1 LARKTPRKLAAV
13 VMAAGKGMRL
23 RSAMPKV
30 LHRVAG
36 RPILW
41 HVLEALRG
49 VRPDRVVVVV
59 GHGRDEVEDA
69 VRAWD
74 PPLPVRFAHQ
84 DEPLG
89 TGHAVMVAERA
100 VGRPD
105 DVLVLPGDE
114 PLVTVDQLRALLRVL
129 RRRDVAAAVQVTVPD
144 DPRAFT
150 SVIREGNRF
159 VRMDEHHPAEG
170 PVEVA
175 TSVYAFRR
183 EELFRALPLL
193 DRENRQ
199 REYYLFEVLGIL
211 RDKGEAVAVHRVDN
225 GGAVGANSRAEVAA
239 AEAVMR
245 RRINE
250 ALMEAGVRLSDP
262 ARIQVD
268 VGVRVGR
275 DTHLLPGTYLSGDTR
290 IGEGCLIG
298 PDTTIEDSRIDDG
311 ATVERSAV
319 RGARIGPE
327 ATVGPF
333 THIRPGTELGPRTKA
348 GSFVEIKASKIGEG
362 SKVPHLAYVGDAVVG
377 RNVNIGAGT
386 ITVNYDGYEK
396 HRTVIE
402 DDVRIGSDT
411 MLVAPVRVGKGAVT
425 GAGSVI
431 TKDVPA
437 GALAVERSEQRVVPG
452 YRRRKDKQKGKTR
465 KHGGGKA

>member
-1 LARKTPRKLAAV
+1 LARKTPRTLAAI
-13 VMAAGKGMRL
+13 VMAAGKGTRL
-23 RSAMPKV
+23 RSGMPKV
-30 LHRVAG
+30 LHPVAG

-41 HVLEALRG
+41 HVLDALRA
-49 VRPDRVVVVV
+49 VRPDPVVVVV

-74 PPLPVRFAHQ
+74 PPLPVRFVHQ
-84 DEPLG
+84 DSPLG

-100 VGRPD
+100 VGRAD

-114 PLVTVDQLRALLRVL
+114 PLVTGDQLRALLRIL
-129 RRRDVAAAVQVTVPD
+129 RRGDRAAAVQTTVPG
-144 DPRAFT
+144 DPKGFT
-150 SVIREGNRF
+150 SVIREGDRF
-159 VRMDEHHPAEG
+159 ARMEARPPKEG

-183 EELFRALPLL
+183 EDLFRALPLL
-193 DRENRQ
+193 SRDNRQ

-211 RDKGEAVAVHRVDN
+211 RDKGEETGVHPVDN
-225 GGAVGANSRAEVAA
+225 GGSVGANSRAEIAK

-250 ALMEAGVRLSDP
+250 GLMDRGVRFADP
-262 ARIQVD
+262 ERVDVD
-268 VGVRVGR
+268 VGVRVGS
-275 DTHLLPGTYLSGDTR
+275 DTLLLSGTHLSGNTR
-290 IGEGCLIG
+290 IGRACVIG
-298 PDTTIEDSRIDDG
+298 PDTTIEDTRIDDG
-311 ATVERSAV
+311 ATVERSVV
-319 RGARIGPE
+319 RGARIGQG

-333 THIRPGTELGPRTKA
+333 THLRPGTELAARTKA

-362 SKVPHLAYVGDAVVG
+362 SKVPHLSYVGDATIG

-386 ITVNYDGYEK
+386 VTVNYDGYEK

-431 TKDVPA
+431 TKDVPP

-452 YRRRKDKQKGKTR
+452 YRQWKDGQKGKAR
-465 KHGGGKA
+465 KHGRGKA